1 MNSDSEDEEIL
12 SDIEL
17 TAEEL
22 AEAEASLAAK
32 HAKSK
37 STGDIVVPIDV
48 TAETKKSKKYFDP
61 SEFGIELI
69 HGELGESLIDF
80 EKPRISNKNAIAEA
94 MSKIDISGDFL
105 KQHHLRYA
113 MTDYAKQKEKNAIKE
128 KTTGKKW
135 FDMSK
140 PEITEDIKNDLQ
152 MLKYRSV
159 LDNKTFMKGSD
170 RRGHK
175 YFQIGTIMDSAEDFY
190 SSRLT
195 KKQRGKGLVDELM
208 ADVEFRQLQRKRQ
221 AKMNAKSQE
230 NRGNPLK
237 RKKKNK

>member
-1 MNSDSEDEEIL
+1 MNSDSGDEEIL

-48 TAETKKSKKYFDP
+48 TTETKKVFVLLSIFDYNHRYFKSKKYFDP

-135 FDMSK
+135 
-140 PEITEDIKNDLQ
+140 
-152 MLKYRSV
+152 
-159 LDNKTFMKGSD
+159 
-170 RRGHK
+170 
-175 YFQIGTIMDSAEDFY
+175 
-190 SSRLT
+190 
-195 KKQRGKGLVDELM
+195 
-208 ADVEFRQLQRKRQ
+208 
-221 AKMNAKSQE
+221 
-230 NRGNPLK
+230 
-237 RKKKNK
+237 

>member
-48 TAETKKSKKYFDP
+48 TTETKKVFVLLSIFDYNHRYFKSKKYFDP

-128 KTTGKKW
+128 NTTGKKW
-135 FDMSK
+135 
-140 PEITEDIKNDLQ
+140 
-152 MLKYRSV
+152 
-159 LDNKTFMKGSD
+159 
-170 RRGHK
+170 
-175 YFQIGTIMDSAEDFY
+175 
-190 SSRLT
+190 
-195 KKQRGKGLVDELM
+195 
-208 ADVEFRQLQRKRQ
+208 
-221 AKMNAKSQE
+221 
-230 NRGNPLK
+230 
-237 RKKKNK
+237 

>member
-48 TAETKKSKKYFDP
+48 TTETKKVFVLLSIFDYNHRYFKSKKYFDP

-135 FDMSK
+135 
-140 PEITEDIKNDLQ
+140 
-152 MLKYRSV
+152 
-159 LDNKTFMKGSD
+159 
-170 RRGHK
+170 
-175 YFQIGTIMDSAEDFY
+175 
-190 SSRLT
+190 
-195 KKQRGKGLVDELM
+195 
-208 ADVEFRQLQRKRQ
+208 
-221 AKMNAKSQE
+221 
-230 NRGNPLK
+230 
-237 RKKKNK
+237 